1 MHRGSTILIVVLS
14 ALLGAGVARVSA
26 VEQGWVWAIT
36 ISLLGIASMCWWEN
50 SND

>member
-14 ALLGAGVARVSA
+14 AVLGAGVARVSA

-36 ISLLGIASMCWWEN
+36 ISLLGNYILDSRLFLG
-50 SND
+50 